1 MRGGD
6 GGALRFQGIARS
18 GHEVNAVELQ
28 LLRRR
33 LSHSQ
38 MSQVEGIKCPS
49 KKRYP
54 TPFANHGGK
63 LVDSPPFGNARMQ
76 VNAVAR
82 RSRSRQLA

>member
-1 MRGGD
+1 
-6 GGALRFQGIARS
+6 
-18 GHEVNAVELQ
+18 
-28 LLRRR
+28 
-33 LSHSQ
+33 